1 MCTLRGVM
9 TNGFLNLF
17 IISNSKAGF
26 TTNFPH
32 TMDETS
38 QHIGYMLKEYKKE
51 NLSSIEVSKEA
62 EDKWVEEILAVSR
75 FASDSQE

>member
-1 MCTLRGVM
+1 
-9 TNGFLNLF
+9 
-17 IISNSKAGF
+17 
-26 TTNFPH
+26 
-32 TMDETS
+32 MDETS